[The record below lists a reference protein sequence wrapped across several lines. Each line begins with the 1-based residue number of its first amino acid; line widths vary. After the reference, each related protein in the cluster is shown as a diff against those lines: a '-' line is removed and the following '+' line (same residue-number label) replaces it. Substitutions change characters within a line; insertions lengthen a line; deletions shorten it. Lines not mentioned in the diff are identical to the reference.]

1 MSALLV
7 SPGAK
12 RRWAARAS
20 AQVSRAQH
28 HRKAEA
34 DLRPDSLILTW
45 SSPPHAESPTV
56 ACPGLCWSGFLVSSQ
71 MEAPQPLRAIWCQCS
86 VTHSVK
92 RCFLG
97 FRLSFLC
104 CAHCFLT
111 CHWTLPIR
119 ACLHLLYIP
128 LLTIYTHWSDRH
140 SSFSRLNGPR
150 ILKLSVYVRQSSPL
164 LIFVALH
171 IMKWD
176 HTSLSPHLPCTREPG
191 YHRRKM
197 TVFWLRTLTA
207 L

>member
-1 MSALLV
+1 MVNQEFHNDFSMLLMSALLV

-56 ACPGLCWSGFLVSSQ
+56 ACPGLCWSGFWVSSQ

-97 FRLSFLC
+97 FRLSFSVLC
-104 CAHCFLT
+104 
-111 CHWTLPIR
+111 
-119 ACLHLLYIP
+119 P
-128 LLTIYTHWSDRH
+128 LLPD
-140 SSFSRLNGPR
+140 
-150 ILKLSVYVRQSSPL
+150 LSLDTADQSLSSSPL
-164 LIFVALH
+164 HPTVNYLYTLIRSPLIFLQAEWSQNSQALRV
-171 IMKWD
+171 
-176 HTSLSPHLPCTREPG
+176 C
-191 YHRRKM
+191 
-197 TVFWLRTLTA
+197 
-207 L
+207 